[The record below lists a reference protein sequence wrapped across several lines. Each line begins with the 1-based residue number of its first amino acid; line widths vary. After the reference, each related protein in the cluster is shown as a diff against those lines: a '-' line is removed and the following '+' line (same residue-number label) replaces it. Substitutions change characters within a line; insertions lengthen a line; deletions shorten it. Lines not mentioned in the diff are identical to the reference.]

1 MTKRAPLLMAST
13 LGFALAG
20 ASGMSA
26 ARADELVVPK
36 AAPAA
41 EAEAAPPPP
50 PANWMN
56 YNARPLTL
64 ARGMLGIHGDIVTD
78 VSSGRGGKPVWLT
91 PNVYYGVT
99 DQLTIGIAENVDA
112 EFFPIGGGLCLGGKY
127 CDKVLNNFSLDLL
140 LSIARSPGSEI
151 AIHAGGDVNEF
162 SPFSVDVRGGAW
174 VKFALTGPLALM
186 ADPSVSVWLL
196 NPGPGKQEFVSVPL
210 RLGYQVVEQVNVG
223 LATGMNAYVNNFS
236 KSVAVPVGLGALL
249 TPNEKLDVGLNLTLS
264 NVGGHHDPGFN
275 ALSNRTVA
283 LTVNYRI

>member
-1 MTKRAPLLMAST
+1 MAST

-20 ASGMSA
+20 VSGMSA

-64 ARGMLGIHGDIVTD
+64 SKGMLGIHGDIVTD
-78 VSSGRGGKPVWLT
+78 VSAGHGGKPVWLT

-99 DQLTIGIAENVDA
+99 DTFSIGIAENVDA

-127 CDKVLNNFSLDLL
+127 CAKVLNNTALDLL
-140 LSIARSPGSEI
+140 LSVARSTTSEI
-151 AIHAGGDVNEF
+151 AIHAGADVNGF
-162 SPFSVDVRGGAW
+162 SPFSLDVRGGALM
-174 VKFALTGPLALM
+174 KFSLTGPLALM

-236 KSVAVPVGLGALL
+236 NSLAIPVGLGAFL

-275 ALSNRTVA
+275 ALSNRTIA
-283 LTVNYRI
+283 FTVNYRL